1 MENKCNDNLYSKPI
15 ERCSINALNKL
26 KLKTNNDSKYSLNN
40 SNNSLF
46 KEDLTTSLTD
56 LNINFRDPSTNN
68 FIFEY
73 NGVEERTK
81 NLCGETNNIGE
92 YYLNCVLETGN
103 PLFTY
108 KDGYCM
114 IPSEFNLPPELKKIE
129 EKDEIFIKLN
139 MKELEDEEGNFKYEK
154 IQNNKYC
161 EDRWFDWIV
170 IPNYHLGNR
179 ILKDS
184 GSFSKED
191 VKICYNNCKA
201 GELPYVNTTG
211 SNLCIPKEYA
221 YEGKYENKLDYS
233 PIALINLIGNNKDSL
248 FMLFNNLYKYKLN
261 KKLNKYDI
269 NIDTNLNLDKS
280 DNYIINEV
288 FDEIKKVLNTIV
300 NDNILDIP
308 DFSLE
313 YRYLT
318 YKHQNFKENDLI
330 TILGMDKNEILSND
344 IILIHTVYIA
354 YRYKEFLDNIQNNE
368 TFFDDK
374 DDKSNIILNITKHN
388 KNRYNIFDVLND
400 LDINHTNSDKTKE
413 KRHRLA
419 NILYKAINICY
430 DNKTDF
436 SKNLIDRTKKA
447 IDNYTTKIK
456 GEIEKEFK
464 YVALYY
470 DFFKEQSNRDKIIN
484 GFNIEYYKFDE
495 LNKINEKIDKKIDQ
509 YKDIITIFNFKDN
522 YIRNFIFYTEEQNEI
537 IKNNKCISGEFL
549 ENNICVK
556 CRNECNDIEKCK
568 NNSNCKIYC
577 DIDCKNFS
585 SKDEKTKCGGRET
598 EENKKPLIE
607 KTNEIMTPV
616 EEETN
621 IPDFI
626 YIFKTAVKIF
636 FILIVIYVGYLF
648 YTIFNESIL
657 TFLNSIYGFFEW
669 IYHLFTNK
677 IKTAEYYEKNI
688 QDKYNRVIRK
698 TMI

>member
-1 MENKCNDNLYSKPI
+1 MENKCNDNLYVKPI
-15 ERCSINALNKL
+15 ENCSINALKKL
-26 KLKTNNDSKYSLNN
+26 KDKTNEDKYNLNDNLLFRLDLS
-40 SNNSLF
+40 SN
-46 KEDLTTSLTD
+46 LTD
-56 LNINFRDPSTNN
+56 LNNNFRVPLTNDFN
-68 FIFEY
+68 FDY
-73 NGVEERTK
+73 NGVGDRKK
-81 NLCGETNNIGE
+81 NLCGETNNVGE
-92 YYLNCVLETGN
+92 YYLNCVLQTGN

-114 IPSEFNLPPELKKIE
+114 ILSEFNLPPELKKIE
-129 EKDEIFIKLN
+129 EKDEIFLKLN

-201 GELPYVNTTG
+201 GELPYVNSAG
-211 SNLCIPKEYA
+211 SNLCVPKEYA

-233 PIALINLIGNNKDSL
+233 PIALINLIGNNKDDL
-248 FMLFNNLYKYKLN
+248 FYLFNNLLTYKLN
-261 KKLNKYDI
+261 KKLNKYSI
-269 NIDTNLNLDKS
+269 NKGINLNIKNS

-288 FDEIKKVLNTIV
+288 FEEIKKVLNTIV

-318 YKHQNFKENDLI
+318 YKHPNFKENDLI

-344 IILIHTVYIA
+344 IILIHTA
-354 YRYKEFLDNIQNNE
+354 YLAYNYKDFLDNIKNNKS
-368 TFFDDK
+368 FFDDK
-374 DDKSNIILNITKHN
+374 NANDEIIVNITKHN
-388 KNRYNIFDVLND
+388 NNRFNIFNVLND
-400 LDINHTNSDKTKE
+400 LDINHKDGDKTKI

-447 IDNYTTKIK
+447 MDNYNSKIK
-456 GEIEKEFK
+456 IEIKNNFE
-464 YVALYY
+464 YVANVY
-470 DFFKEQSNRDKIIN
+470 DGFIREQSNQDKIIN
-484 GFNIEYYKFDE
+484 GFNIEYYKNKE
-495 LNKINEKIDKKIDQ
+495 LLEIYEYFNTELKNNITNNFLFYSEEKSE
-509 YKDIITIFNFKDN
+509 IIRSNQCESGKFLKDN
-522 YIRNFIFYTEEQNEI
+522 T
-537 IKNNKCISGEFL
+537 
-549 ENNICVK
+549 CVECK
-556 CRNECNDIEKCK
+556 TECNNIEKCT
-568 NNSNCKIYC
+568 NDNNCKIYC
-577 DIDCKNFS
+577 DINCKNILTR
-585 SKDEKTKCGGRET
+585 DEKTKCGGRIT

-607 KTNEIMTPV
+607 KTNEIKTPV

-636 FILIVIYVGYLF
+636 FILIVIYVGYIF
-648 YTIFNESIL
+648 YKIFNESIL

-688 QDKYNRVIRK
+688 QDKYNRLIRK